1 MKSYIKLALKVLGR
15 RKFFTFIS
23 IFGITLTLVVLVVV
37 SAILDNIF
45 EPRKPE
51 SRFDRVLRCDR
62 LQLRGPHETMTMNP
76 GYGFIHDHI
85 LNLPDIEAASAYSEM
100 QSIAIYRQNGRSDSK
115 LKKTDANYWRILDF
129 DFIEGRP
136 FNAEE
141 EKRGALVAVVTR
153 GLAKRL
159 FEHESPIDKNIEI
172 DGRAFRII
180 GVVPDVSMTRWTAYS
195 EVWVPHTT
203 SKSSD
208 YQHQVM
214 GSYNAIVLAK
224 SRGDFKRL
232 KNEFDTR
239 VKAMPIEKPF
249 TETNAGLDT
258 PFEAFSRDFTSI
270 PGLNKMGKN
279 HTLITRIVLM
289 IAALLFMLLPS
300 LNLIT
305 LNLSR
310 ILERAPEIGV
320 RKAFGA
326 SRGALVRQFVFE
338 NVVLTLI
345 GGAIAFVAAVLVIVF
360 LNQSSIIPDT
370 TFDVNFRVFVYG
382 MLIAAVFGVV
392 SGVYPAWRMSRFHPV
407 NALRGGAQ

>member
-1 MKSYIKLALKVLGR
+1 MRSYFKLALKVLGR

-23 IFGITLTLVVLVVV
+23 IFGITVTLVVLVVV
-37 SAILDNIF
+37 SAILDNVF

-62 LQLRGPHETMTMNP
+62 LQQRGPHDVMTMNP
-76 GYGFIHDHI
+76 GYGFIHDYI
-85 LNLPDIEAASAYSEM
+85 LNLTGIEAASAYSENK
-100 QSIAIYRQNGRSDSK
+100 SIAIYRQNGRTDSK
-115 LKKTDANYWRILDF
+115 LKKTDAAYWKILDF
-129 DFIEGRP
+129 DFVEGRA
-136 FNAEE
+136 FSADEVS
-141 EKRGALVAVVTR
+141 RGALVAVITK

-159 FEHESPIDKNIEI
+159 FENGSAIDKNVEI
-172 DGRAFRII
+172 DGQTFRII
-180 GVVPDVSMTRWTAYS
+180 GVVPDVSTTRWVAYS

-203 SKSSD
+203 SKSSE
-208 YQHQVM
+208 YQHQFM
-214 GSYNAIVLAK
+214 GGYSAIVLAK
-224 SRGDFKRL
+224 SRADLKRI

-239 VKAMPIEKPF
+239 VKAIPVQKPF

-258 PFEAFSRDFTSI
+258 PFEAFARDFTSI

-279 HTLITRIVLM
+279 YALIARTVIA

-326 SRGALVRQFVFE
+326 SRGALVAQFIFE

-345 GGAIAFVAAVLVIVF
+345 GGVIAFVAAVAVIAL
-360 LNQSSIIPDT
+360 LNSSAAIPDT
-370 TFDVNFRVFVYG
+370 HFDVNFRVFGYG
-382 MLIAAVFGVV
+382 MLMAAIFGIV